1 MRKTCALTLA
11 VALIGAVA
19 CASGGGSSSSKLD
32 PKISFRPVKVP
43 ESRTALADSFGS
55 FVEITIENT
64 AAEPIT
70 VDRIQFSSV
79 SVGTYIIQPVNER
92 PQKEI
97 APGATETFRLWAQV
111 QVQPT
116 ASEGLDPI
124 MIRGAVEFLA
134 ASGGFRKTFAQQVNP
149 SSLR

>member
-1 MRKTCALTLA
+1 MFCALTLC
-11 VALIGAVA
+11 IAVA
-19 CASGGGSSSSKLD
+19 CASGGGAGLD
-32 PKISFRPVKVP
+32 PKISVRPVKVP
-43 ESRTALADSFGS
+43 ESRTALADSFS
-55 FVEITIENT
+55 SVIEIEIENT
-64 AAEPIT
+64 TAEALT

-92 PQKEI
+92 PQKEL
-97 APGATETFRLWAQV
+97 APGATEVFRVWAQV

-116 ASEGLDPI
+116 ASDGLDPI
-124 MIRGAVEFLA
+124 LIRGAVEFLA